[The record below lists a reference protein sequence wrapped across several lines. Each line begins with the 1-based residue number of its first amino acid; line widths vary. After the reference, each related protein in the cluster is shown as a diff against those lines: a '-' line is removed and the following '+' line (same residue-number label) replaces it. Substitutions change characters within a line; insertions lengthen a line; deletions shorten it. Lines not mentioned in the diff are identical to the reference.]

1 MQEFLF
7 ESTLFAHKW
16 CPLAKLFYPNAV
28 AEKTGREWFWDLQ
41 GLHEDLVLVKI
52 SFSIIEN
59 NDKRFVWKFLALL
72 SLELEIFS
80 ERSLLLW
87 EQEKKSPKN

>member
-7 ESTLFAHKW
+7 ESTMFAHEW
-16 CPLAKLFYPNAV
+16 CPLAELFYPDAV
-28 AEKTGREWFWDLQ
+28 AEKTAQERFWDLQ
-41 GLHEDLVLVKI
+41 VLHEDLVLVKL

-59 NDKRFVWKFLALL
+59 NDKRFVWEFLALL
-72 SLELEIFS
+72 CLELEIFS

-87 EQEKKSPKN
+87 EQEKKSPTN